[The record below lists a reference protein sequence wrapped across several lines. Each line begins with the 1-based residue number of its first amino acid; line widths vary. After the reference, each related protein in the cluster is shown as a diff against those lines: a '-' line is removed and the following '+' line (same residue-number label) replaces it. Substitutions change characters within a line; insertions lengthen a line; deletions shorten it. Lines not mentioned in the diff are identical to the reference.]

1 MGDNW
6 YWSTRKVKQLS
17 MWMIDY
23 TLKIT
28 IRIIT
33 GTELSNTTVEDV
45 LSFIEANIAE
55 EVAELV

>member
-1 MGDNW
+1 
-6 YWSTRKVKQLS
+6 
-17 MWMIDY
+17 MIDY